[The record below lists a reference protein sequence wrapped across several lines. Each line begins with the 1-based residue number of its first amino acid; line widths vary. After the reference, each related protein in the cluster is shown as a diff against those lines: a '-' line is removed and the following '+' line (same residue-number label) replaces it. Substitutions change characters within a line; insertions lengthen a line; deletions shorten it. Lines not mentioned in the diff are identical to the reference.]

1 MSRAAV
7 RVGVG
12 SRFSYDGEIVEVV
25 EFAGLRRVP
34 ALHWLPRRVGR
45 TGWRGGPQGRPG
57 TAFAPVDA
65 SRPGGDV
72 RFRFVS
78 SPTAGSS
85 SLPLRNAVST
95 SLTCAARSS
104 TCFRSPTS
112 SRFSTTAAV

>member
-1 MSRAAV
+1 M
-7 RVGVG
+7 
-12 SRFSYDGEIVEVV
+12 
-25 EFAGLRRVP
+25 
-34 ALHWLPRRVGR
+34 
-45 TGWRGGPQGRPG
+45 
-57 TAFAPVDA
+57 
-65 SRPGGDV
+65 
-72 RFRFVS
+72 S